1 MITAKMVKELRES
14 TGAGMLDCK
23 KALEETNGD
32 LEKAID
38 WLREKGISKAAKR
51 VDRIAAEGLSNALSK
66 DSVGVIVE
74 VNSETDFV
82 AKNNLFQDLVNFI
95 SHSILSNDVN
105 SLEEALKVKTEEGT
119 IEEVIT
125 LKTAKIGERLNFR
138 RFKRIIK
145 QDNEVFGSYVH
156 MGGKIASLVVLENTD
171 EDVAKNVAMHVAA
184 MNPTYLKREEVP
196 VLVLEKEKEIIKE
209 QAILEGKP
217 IEIAEKMVTGKIN
230 RYYKDVCLEEQPYI
244 KDDKINVGTYVKNN
258 GGIIKSMIR
267 FEVGEGL
274 EKRKEDLVE
283 EINKELNK

>member
-1 MITAKMVKELRES
+1 
-14 TGAGMLDCK
+14 
-23 KALEETNGD
+23 
-32 LEKAID
+32 
-38 WLREKGISKAAKR
+38 LREKGISKAAKR

-82 AKNNLFQDLVNFI
+82 AKNTLFQDLVNFI

>member
-82 AKNNLFQDLVNFI
+82 AKNTLFQDLVNFI

>member
-82 AKNNLFQDLVNFI
+82 AKNTLFQDLVNFI

-184 MNPTYLKREEVP
+184 MNPTYLKRDEVP

-244 KDDKINVGTYVKNN
+244 KDDKINVGTYVENN